1 MDCIRRYDRKETLF
15 FIDPPYLQVAGYE
28 VPFPA
33 ERYQELADL
42 LAGIQGRFI
51 LTLNNHPQIRE
62 VFSRFRITETQTSYS
77 TGLDAKQRVTE
88 LIIQNRG

>member
-15 FIDPPYLQVAGYE
+15 FLDPPYLDVAGYE
-28 VPFPA
+28 VPFPKD
-33 ERYQELADL
+33 RYEELADL
-42 LAGIQGRFI
+42 LAGIAGRFI

-62 VFSRFRITETQTSYS
+62 TFKRFKIADIQTSYS

-88 LIIQNRG
+88 LLITNR

>member
-1 MDCIRRYDRKETLF
+1 M
-15 FIDPPYLQVAGYE
+15 AGYE

-33 ERYQELADL
+33 DRYQELADL
-42 LAGIQGRFI
+42 LAGIAGRFI

-62 VFSRFRITETQTSYS
+62 TFKRFKIRETETSYS

-88 LIIQNRG
+88 LVIRNR

>member
-1 MDCIRRYDRKETLF
+1 MF

-62 VFSRFRITETQTSYS
+62 TFKRFKIAEIQTIYS

-88 LIIQNRG
+88 LLITNR